1 MPAVRPPLRPAPGP
15 VARAAGTLA
24 ALILAAPLGF
34 AATAEPAPDAKPA
47 KPPVVNSA
55 LDAPLFYQ
63 LMIGELELREGQAG
77 AAFEVVLDAARRTR
91 DAQLFRHATD
101 IALQAHAGDQAVTA
115 ARAWTN
121 TLPQST
127 EAQRYLSQI
136 LIALNRSADAVEP
149 MRSLISLTPVQ
160 ERPALIA
167 ALPRF
172 FGRGS
177 ERQKAGTVLEQVLGS
192 YANAPATRVPALV
205 AEGRGWL
212 IADDA
217 KRALD
222 YAQRAHA
229 LDPAADDPALLALE
243 LMPSTPAAEA
253 IVREHLQARPTST
266 GMRLL
271 YARLLAGAQRY
282 ADAIT
287 QLQAVTR
294 DQPELAQPWL
304 SLGALQLELRQP
316 RDAETALHKYVQLV
330 QAQPAKE
337 PQADEDDAPASRD
350 DALTQ
355 AWLMLAQAAEQRGD
369 YAAAEQ
375 ALAKIDN
382 PQRALDVQSRRASM
396 LARQGKV
403 KEARELIRAVP
414 ERSPDD
420 ARAKLL
426 AEAQVLRD
434 AKQWREAYQVLGQAN
449 ERWANDADLLYEQAM
464 VAEKLDR
471 LDDME
476 RLLRRVIQ
484 LKPDYQHAY
493 NALGYSFAER
503 NIRLPEAKQLIE
515 RALALAPGE
524 PFITDSLGWVEYRLG
539 NKEEALRLLRQA
551 YAARPDTEIGAH
563 LGEVLW
569 VTGQREEAKRVWDEA
584 RKRDSGNDVLR
595 ETLAR
600 LHVDL

>member
-1 MPAVRPPLRPAPGP
+1 MSAVRP
-15 VARAAGTLA
+15 LA
-24 ALILAAPLGF
+24 AFRAVPVVRACGALLASLALAAPHAFGAT
-34 AATAEPAPDAKPA
+34 AATQAPISGPQ
-47 KPPVVNSA
+47 PVVNSA

-63 LMIGELELREGQAG
+63 LMIGELELREGEAG
-77 AAFEVVLDAARRTR
+77 AAYEVMLDAARRTR
-91 DAQLFRHATD
+91 DAQLFRRATD
-101 IALQAHAGDQAVTA
+101 IALQSHAGDQAVTA
-115 ARAWTN
+115 ARAWRN

-127 EAQRYLSQI
+127 DAARYLVQI

-149 MRSLISLTPVQ
+149 MQSLLSLTPVQ

-172 FGRGS
+172 FGRGA
-177 ERQKAGTVLEQVLGS
+177 ERSQAGTVLEQVLGP
-192 YANAPATRVPALV
+192 YASAPATRVPALV

-212 IADDA
+212 LADNP

-229 LDPAADDPALLALE
+229 LDGAADDPALLALE

-287 QLQAVTR
+287 QLEAVTR
-294 DQPELAQPWL
+294 DQPALAQPWL
-304 SLGALQLELRQP
+304 SLGALRLELRQS
-316 RDAETALHKYVQLV
+316 READVALQKYVELV
-330 QAQPAKE
+330 QAGPAKE
-337 PQADEDDAPASRD
+337 TQPDEEDTPTSRD
-350 DALTQ
+350 EALTQ
-355 AWLMLAQAAEQRGD
+355 AWLMLAQSAEQRGD
-369 YAAAEQ
+369 YPAAEQ
-375 ALAKIDN
+375 WLAKIEN
-382 PQRALDVQSRRASM
+382 PQQALDVQSRRASLM
-396 LARQGKV
+396 ARQGKV

-414 ERSPDD
+414 ERAPGD

-434 AKQWREAYQVLGQAN
+434 VKQWSEAYDVLAHGNQLYPD
-449 ERWANDADLLYEQAM
+449 DADLLYEQAM
-464 VAEKLDR
+464 MAEKLDR
-471 LDDME
+471 MDDME
-476 RLLRRVIQ
+476 KLLRRVIA
-484 LKPDYQHAY
+484 LKPDHQHAY

-503 NIRLPEAKQLIE
+503 NIRLDEAKTLIE

-539 NKEEALRLLRQA
+539 HRERALELLREA
-551 YAARPDTEIGAH
+551 YSARPDTEIGAH

-584 RKRDSGNDVLR
+584 KKRDGGNEVLR
-595 ETLAR
+595 DTLAR
-600 LHVDL
+600 LRVEL

>member
-1 MPAVRPPLRPAPGP
+1 M
-15 VARAAGTLA
+15 
-24 ALILAAPLGF
+24 GF
-34 AATAEPAPDAKPA
+34 AATPAPPPDAKPA
-47 KPPVVNSA
+47 PPSVVNSA

-63 LMIGELELREGQAG
+63 LMIGELELREGEAG

-101 IALQAHAGDQAVTA
+101 IALQAHAGEQAVTA
-115 ARAWTN
+115 ARAWRS
-121 TLPQST
+121 TLPHST
-127 EAQRYLSQI
+127 EAQRYLAQI
-136 LIALNRSADAVEP
+136 LIALGRSADAVEP
-149 MRSLISLTPVQ
+149 MQSLIALTPVQ

-172 FGRGS
+172 FGRGA
-177 ERQKAGTVLEQVLGS
+177 ERQKAGSVLEQVLGA
-192 YANAPATRVPALV
+192 YASAPATRVPALV

-212 IADDA
+212 IADDP

-253 IVREHLQARPTST
+253 IVREHLQSRPTST

-294 DQPELAQPWL
+294 DQPDLAQPWL

-316 RDAETALHKYVQLV
+316 QDAEAALHRYVELV

-396 LARQGKV
+396 LVRQGKV

-420 ARAKLL
+420 ARAKVL

-434 AKQWREAYQVLGQAN
+434 AKQWSDAYQLLGKAN
-449 ERWANDADLLYEQAM
+449 ERWADDPDLLYEQAM
-464 VAEKLDR
+464 MAEKTNR

-484 LKPDYQHAY
+484 LKPDHQHAY
-493 NALGYSFAER
+493 NALGYSLADR

-539 NKEEALRLLRQA
+539 NKDEALRLLRQA

-600 LHVDL
+600 LHVEL